1 MSSLSLI
8 CNLQRMS
15 SDIMVVLPTK
25 VAYESIDTLI
35 PIPVDEVHITG
46 FETMCHV
53 KSISYDNKSVHM
65 LTD

>member
-46 FETMCHV
+46 IVINVPCQIHF
-53 KSISYDNKSVHM
+53 
-65 LTD
+65 L